1 MARPFPNTFE
11 KDSPMTPQSAASN
24 LSYQTNIDRKKTQKW
39 ANAKPVSYGGDD
51 WGDDDDYDYD
61 PPPPPPPASKPPGAR
76 QPGQPLPSASNV
88 AASGVDNGK
97 KYTDLPPIP
106 GPSGHGRTHS
116 FDADDEKRNFSSST
130 VRQPSPPKMSGPAT
144 RFSQITG
151 VPTVRNP
158 NGPPALH
165 ISTQQPTQPQ
175 TAPRQTATPVISSPH
190 PEVLLPG
197 RVNTG
202 EAASV
207 ASPASE
213 LVTPSTA
220 SDYHARRDFSPS
232 AVPEPLTTR
241 ASPAPQSAT
250 ESTSSKF
257 PPRRSSSSQAGPP
270 LEEITRGSAEQTTP
284 KPWTT
289 GRDASPGASSRS
301 PTSPSEKALP
311 FIRPA
316 DIYKRAEEEKVR
328 QSLESGRPSMDSIM
342 GRPGE
347 SADSPIHQLRHK
359 TSSESLGTA
368 SRRRMSNEGDEPV
381 DSSRRLIP
389 MLDTVR
395 ERKSEYGF
403 DGFNVNEAAPQGKP
417 HSESDQPL
425 ASHLDV
431 EEARRQS
438 TSPKLPDLN
447 RISGFGMDMFNQ
459 QDFSLGKDSEAT
471 PTTASTIQ
479 DSSANDAELA
489 LRSQPSLGFRSV
501 VNQAFDTSVPP
512 TPASRSG
519 SGVRRTD
526 SESTGTT
533 GISPIISRASSS
545 AVPGSRNPEVSI
557 LEVVNE
563 PTSPE
568 SAKELVRETQQEHE
582 LPAFKMGHRRD
593 ISAPSNGNSPARTPD
608 VGTTPPILTSGQ
620 SAELSLASPED
631 TTAGFGAPLQAPRPT
646 TDREPSFRP
655 SLPGGWAS
663 YATTATTEP
672 PVRTVSRK
680 QTPAQKAEDDDL
692 TPTTTKQSLPPSS
705 FQAAVGGAALVGST
719 GAILGKHDDD
729 DDDDDV
735 PVAAPITDNSR
746 HVPTPDINMAPS
758 GSVYSAA
765 ALDPRVL
772 PKLEQAPAETQLRP
786 DTVSRGISDGSSA
799 APTPPPKDTPKMSE
813 STSGYFSNS
822 TAPLSVQNPSLQL
835 AAAGQNREASAG
847 ADTLPNVTTSTP
859 PSGDENDK
867 LHEEIVK
874 SLSPQPSDAARKDES
889 VLSDQ
894 LDDNTYAGQ
903 GRESTYLPS
912 EYDNYWASTEEDNK
926 HPLVVSDPSKSNVGG
941 GARNAE
947 LPSTSGPH
955 RQPEPVIE
963 PLSPRRDQEAG
974 LAPPRPALQNRFSWE
989 KSTEDVSIAHPPSDP
1004 SVAPASASANVSELP
1019 AQEVPHRSEL
1029 DASSPERETSLEPVA
1044 LQYDTGESFVQTPP
1058 GAYGRDAGILAGA
1071 GAGAVAVGGVA
1082 AATYAQNQSGEHQ
1095 RRLSLAEEK
1104 NPTISSSSYPV
1115 SPTPPEDEHPA
1126 RSPKPYLP
1134 LSTDSHTPAPPSTVS
1149 PVDTP
1154 VQQHF
1159 SPTTKKLI
1167 SFKEISAISSPQQ
1180 RIQTFN
1186 DTRQYW
1192 ASIDPGLND
1201 WMMRLQGQYP
1211 EHADV
1216 TGAWSG
1222 PRASMPMGSARSKFG
1237 KSSGAAPP
1245 LQQPYYQQYLNASSP
1260 TTSPSAPAGMGPG
1273 PAPNSQPI
1281 AQLGPAPS
1289 GNKLTTQQVQAKGKE
1304 FFHTAG
1310 IFGGKAGKAGKGL
1323 LAKGKNKLRAAG
1335 GGDKVD

>member
-1 MARPFPNTFE
+1 M
-11 KDSPMTPQSAASN
+11 
-24 LSYQTNIDRKKTQKW
+24 
-39 ANAKPVSYGGDD
+39 SYGGDD

-61 PPPPPPPASKPPGAR
+61 PPPPPPPASKPMGAR
-76 QPGQPLPSASNV
+76 QPSQPLPPASNF
-88 AASGVDNGK
+88 APPTVDNGK
-97 KYTDLPPIP
+97 RYADLPPVP

-116 FDADDEKRNFSSST
+116 FDADDEKRNFSSTT
-130 VRQPSPPKMSGPAT
+130 VRQPSPPPKSTGPAT

-158 NGPPALH
+158 NGPPPTLH

-175 TAPRQTATPVISSPH
+175 PVPRQTATPVTSSPH

-202 EAASV
+202 ETGSV

-232 AVPEPLTTR
+232 AVPQPLTTR

-257 PPRRSSSSQAGPP
+257 PPRRSSLSQAGPP
-270 LEEITRGSAEQTTP
+270 LEEITRDSAEQTTP
-284 KPWTT
+284 KPWTA

-301 PTSPSEKALP
+301 PTSPSGKALP

-316 DIYKRAEEEKVR
+316 DIYKRAEEEKIR
-328 QSLESGRPSMDSIM
+328 QSLESGRPSMDSIL

-347 SADSPIHQLRHK
+347 SSESPIHQLRHK
-359 TSSESLGTA
+359 TSSESLGSA
-368 SRRRMSNEGDEPV
+368 SRRRMSNEGDEV
-381 DSSRRLIP
+381 ADSGRRLMP

-403 DGFNVNEAAPQGKP
+403 DGFNVNETAPQEKSRP
-417 HSESDQPL
+417 EPEAPL

-447 RISGFGMDMFNQ
+447 RISGFGMDMFSQ
-459 QDFSLGKDSEAT
+459 PDLSLNKDSEVT
-471 PTTASTIQ
+471 PTTASTIH

-489 LRSQPSLGFRSV
+489 LRTQPSLGFRSV
-501 VNQAFDTSVPP
+501 VNQAFDTAVPP
-512 TPASRSG
+512 TPASQSG
-519 SGVRRTD
+519 SGVKRTD

-545 AVPGSRNPEVSI
+545 AVPGSRNPEMSI

-563 PTSPE
+563 PNSPE
-568 SAKELVRETQQEHE
+568 SAKGLVHETQPEHE
-582 LPAFKMGHRRD
+582 VPAFKMGHRRD
-593 ISAPSNGNSPARTPD
+593 ISAPNNGNSPARTPD
-608 VGTTPPILTSGQ
+608 VGTTPPILSSGQ
-620 SAELSLASPED
+620 SAELSLASPEI
-631 TTAGFGAPLQAPRPT
+631 TTAGFDEPLRAPRPT

-655 SLPGGWAS
+655 ALPGGWTS
-663 YATTATTEP
+663 YATTSTTEP

-680 QTPAQKAEDDDL
+680 QTPAQKAEDEDL
-692 TPTTTKQSLPPSS
+692 TPTTAKQSLPPSS
-705 FQAAVGGAALVGST
+705 FQAAAVGAALVGST
-719 GAILGKHDDD
+719 AAMLGKHDDNI
-729 DDDDDV
+729 
-735 PVAAPITDNSR
+735 PVTADNSR
-746 HVPTPDINMAPS
+746 HVPTPDHTMAPS

-786 DTVSRGISDGSSA
+786 DTAGQGNLGHSNAR
-799 APTPPPKDTPKMSE
+799 PTPPPKDTPKIVSVE
-813 STSGYFSNS
+813 NTSGYFPNS
-822 TAPLSVQNPSLQL
+822 TAPFSTQNPSVQPV
-835 AAAGQNREASAG
+835 ETVHSMDASTG
-847 ADTLPNVTTSTP
+847 AESLETVNSATP
-859 PSGDENDK
+859 PSDDENDK

-874 SLSPQPSDAARKDES
+874 SLTPQPSDAARQDDS
-889 VLSDQ
+889 VLSDE
-894 LDDNTYAGQ
+894 LDESNYVGQ

-912 EYDNYWASTEEDNK
+912 EYDNYWASTDEGNK
-926 HPLVVSDPSKSNVGG
+926 QPQVVSDPSKSNAGG
-941 GARNAE
+941 TSNIE
-947 LPSTSGPH
+947 SPSTSEAH

-963 PLSPRRDQEAG
+963 PLSPRRDQETG
-974 LAPPRPALQNRFSWE
+974 LQPPRPTLQNRFSWE
-989 KSTEDVSIAHPPSDP
+989 KSTEDVSVAHPPSHP
-1004 SVAPASASANVSELP
+1004 SVAPTSTSASVSELP
-1019 AQEVPHRSEL
+1019 AQEVPIRSEL
-1029 DASSPERETSLEPVA
+1029 DASPPERETSLQPSSSP
-1044 LQYDTGESFVQTPP
+1044 YDTGEYPVQAQP
-1058 GAYGRDAGILAGA
+1058 GASARDAGILAGA
-1071 GAGAVAVGGVA
+1071 GAAAVGGVA
-1082 AATYAQNQSGEHQ
+1082 AVTYAHNQSSQHQ

-1104 NPTISSSSYPV
+1104 DPTISTSSYPV

-1154 VQQHF
+1154 IQQHF
-1159 SPTTKKLI
+1159 SPVTKKLI
-1167 SFKEISAISSPQQ
+1167 SFKEITAISSPQQ

-1192 ASIDPGLND
+1192 ASIDPGLSD

-1211 EHADV
+1211 EHA
-1216 TGAWSG
+1216 GATAAWGNS
-1222 PRASMPMGSARSKFG
+1222 RAGMPVGSARSKFG
-1237 KSSGAAPP
+1237 KSSAAAQP

-1260 TTSPSAPAGMGPG
+1260 TATSPSTPTKAGPG
-1273 PAPNSQPI
+1273 PGPSFNQPI

-1289 GNKLTTQQVQAKGKE
+1289 GNKMSTHQVQAKGKE
-1304 FFHTAG
+1304 FLHTAG